1 MSRFRSR
8 EEFIEVFDKL
18 WSLVDRHPEVGPKL
32 RDARAPHRFVF
43 TDLGLELNVT
53 HSDDPDHTLRWTW
66 DPAECDWEPVV
77 TLEMTSDV
85 ANRYFQGKE
94 NVLTAVTFGRIRI
107 SGPMGTI
114 LKLSPVMRPI
124 EPLYREMLARDGH
137 DHLLA

>member
-8 EEFIEVFDKL
+8 EEFVQVFDKL
-18 WSLVDRHPEVGPKL
+18 WELIDGHPEVGPKL
-32 RDARAPHRFVF
+32 KQARAPHRFTF
-43 TDLGLELNVT
+43 TDLDLQLDVT
-53 HSDDPDHTLRWTW
+53 HSEEPGRNLRWAW
-66 DPAECDWEPVV
+66 GGEGCDWEP
-77 TLEMTSDV
+77 LISLAMTSDV

-94 NVLTAVTFGRIRI
+94 NVLTAVTFGRIRL

-124 EPLYREMLARDGH
+124 EPLYREMLAREGY